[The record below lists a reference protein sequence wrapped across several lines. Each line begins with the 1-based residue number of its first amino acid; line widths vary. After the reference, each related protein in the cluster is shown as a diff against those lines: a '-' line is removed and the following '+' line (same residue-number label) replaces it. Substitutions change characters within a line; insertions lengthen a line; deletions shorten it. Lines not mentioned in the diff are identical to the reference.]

1 MSGTPAEASA
11 SDWLLTWAL
20 AQNPAVVSHYW
31 HMADGDHETCG
42 CPLQGEDDPR

>member
-31 HMADGDHETCG
+31 HMADGD
-42 CPLQGEDDPR
+42 PRDVWLPPSRRG